1 MTLASS
7 IARALAGEGG
17 FALRAD
23 GADARATS
31 ADFSAARAVPVLWPL
46 ANTPDGVF
54 ALLRALADG
63 VVPII
68 VPSTWPRA
76 RIAALRERY
85 VRFGVFESGAIALP
99 PDPAHVAAPVALAL
113 LTSGSTGEP
122 RVLAASLEGL
132 DRGIVA
138 IHASQGLDDM
148 TGTAALL
155 PLAYSF
161 ALVNQLLWSVRY
173 ERRLVLTAGLAM
185 PADALRQVRDAGAD
199 MLCLVAHQA
208 RLLARYGF
216 GADDALP
223 LVRVV
228 NFAGSPF
235 PTSSFDFLRLLFP
248 NAALL
253 NNYGCA
259 EAMPRLAVRHVTEP
273 QTDGAWVGPA
283 IPGIELRIDGDD
295 PVGPI
300 LFRGPSA
307 SLGTLGA
314 DGALT
319 DHPTWI
325 PSGDLGRL
333 AADGLHVLG
342 RHDQV
347 VKIFGERVSLVEVE
361 RALLSAGAHEAFAW
375 LGVDARGESTVN
387 AIVGGVPAPAAD
399 AVQRAFAAQLARNLW
414 PQEVWHIAEWPTLA
428 NGKADQVQLKTLAA
442 SVALHRVWSRRG

>member
-7 IARALAGEGG
+7 IARAVAGEGG
-17 FALRAD
+17 FALHAD
-23 GADARATS
+23 GADARPTS

-54 ALLRALADG
+54 SLLRALADG

-76 RIAALRERY
+76 RITALRERY
-85 VRFGVFESGAIALP
+85 SRFGVFEKGGITLP
-99 PDPAHVAAPVALAL
+99 PEPANAASPVALAL

-132 DRGIVA
+132 DRGIMA

-148 TGTAALL
+148 ACTAALL
-155 PLAYSF
+155 PLAYSV
-161 ALVNQLLWSVRY
+161 ALVNQLLWSVRH

-185 PADALRQVRDAGAD
+185 PADALRQVREAGAD

-223 LVRVV
+223 SVRVV

-259 EAMPRLAVRHVTEP
+259 EAMPRLAVRRVREA
-273 QTDGAWVGPA
+273 QTDGTWVGPA

-295 PVGPI
+295 AVGPI

-314 DGALT
+314 DGALH
-319 DHPTWI
+319 DHPAWI
-325 PSGDLGRL
+325 ASGDLGRL
-333 AADGLHVLG
+333 DADGLHVLG

-361 RALLSAGAHEAFAW
+361 RALLAAGAHEALAW
-375 LGVDARGESTVN
+375 LGVDARGESAVN
-387 AIVGGVPAPAAD
+387 AIVGGTPAPPAD
-399 AVQRAFAAQLARNLW
+399 AVQRAFAANLARTLW
-414 PQEVWHIAEWPTLA
+414 PQEVWHVADWPTLA
-428 NGKADQVQLKTLAA
+428 NGKTDQVQLKTLAA
-442 SVALHRVWSRRG
+442 GGALPRVWWRRG